1 MNAEALSLTP
11 SVSFNELF
19 LIKGLLWRGE
29 RGVLK
34 EQMET
39 NKGRGRIKP
48 MSMLTLSKKKLPDF
62 SNNK

>member
-11 SVSFNELF
+11 PISFNEPF

-48 MSMLTLSKKKLPDF
+48 MSMLTL
-62 SNNK
+62 